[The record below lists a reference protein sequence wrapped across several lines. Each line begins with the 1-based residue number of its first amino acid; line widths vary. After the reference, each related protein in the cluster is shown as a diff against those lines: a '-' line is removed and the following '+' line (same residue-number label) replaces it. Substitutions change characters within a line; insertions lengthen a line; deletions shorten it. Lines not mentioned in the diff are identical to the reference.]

1 MTRFVARKKKRR
13 KVLFVYIK
21 FEVPMVSADEK
32 MMQDRAETGDTGTI
46 FEMESTGETPQK
58 VKLVDPERGAS
69 QTLENPSSLV
79 E

>member
-1 MTRFVARKKKRR
+1 
-13 KVLFVYIK
+13 
-21 FEVPMVSADEK
+21 MVSADEK

-79 E
+79 EQRIRDALRETQGDFTGFTE